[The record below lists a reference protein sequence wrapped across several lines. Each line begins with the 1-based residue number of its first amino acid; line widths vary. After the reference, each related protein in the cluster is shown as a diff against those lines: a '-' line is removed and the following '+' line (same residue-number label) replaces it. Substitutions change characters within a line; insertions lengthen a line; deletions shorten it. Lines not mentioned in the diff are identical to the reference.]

1 MTFQATITITPADA
15 KYCGECR
22 WCESYGCDGDGRECT
37 LYDKILDRSHP
48 DDEKCGAC
56 GHVKPGFFGMIRPIR
71 CPACLAAEKAAGA
84 LLRQC
89 PRCKGTG
96 DAVAECEP
104 QEYPGPCRAC
114 LESPVPGWIPVEVDH
129 G

>member
-1 MTFQATITITPADA
+1 MTSQATITITPAEDGIH
-15 KYCGECR
+15 CGECEACWLCKNR
-22 WCESYGCDGDGRECT
+22 VALGWARQPLPRFVDGFER
-37 LYDKILDRSHP
+37 I
-48 DDEKCGAC
+48 
-56 GHVKPGFFGMIRPIR
+56 
-71 CPACLAAEKAAGA
+71 PACLAAEKAAGA